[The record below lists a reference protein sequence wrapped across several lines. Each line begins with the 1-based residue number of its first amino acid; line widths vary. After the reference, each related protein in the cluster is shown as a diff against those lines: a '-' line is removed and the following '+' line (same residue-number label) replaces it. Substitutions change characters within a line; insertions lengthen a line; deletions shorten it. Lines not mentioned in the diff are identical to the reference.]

1 MSNLLPLSLLLSEVN
16 CCSSR
21 YDSEYRSARG
31 PERDYPAAR
40 DYPTYRTRDYPAG
53 GDRDYGPPL
62 RERDYGAYYSPPRDY
77 PPGDRDYVPAR
88 VRDYPPGGRD
98 YQLSRADDFDM
109 PPRRYASR
117 YAMVLSLLF
126 TVHQCKAVKHIL
138 CYCNWILWHSICDT
152 CGLGGESINF
162 GAPEWL
168 KCCAPLFWHGALP

>member
-1 MSNLLPLSLLLSEVN
+1 MFMSNLLPLSLLLSEVN

-138 CYCNWILWHSICDT
+138 CYCNWIL
-152 CGLGGESINF
+152 
-162 GAPEWL
+162 
-168 KCCAPLFWHGALP
+168 

>member
-1 MSNLLPLSLLLSEVN
+1 MCMGNLLPLSLASNEVN

-21 YDSEYRSARG
+21 YDSEYRSAR
-31 PERDYPAAR
+31 PERDYAAVR
-40 DYPTYRTRDYPAG
+40 DYPTYRARDYPPG

-77 PPGDRDYVPAR
+77 PPADRDYLPAR

-117 YAMVLSLLF
+117 CCMVLTLAGFYCALL
-126 TVHQCKAVKHIL
+126 T
-138 CYCNWILWHSICDT
+138 
-152 CGLGGESINF
+152 GL
-162 GAPEWL
+162 
-168 KCCAPLFWHGALP
+168 PLFWNFWKPGNVGEFCKGQGKGTSRVINV